1 MAIIM
6 ERRLLL
12 YTGGGGAA
20 APSLSAGLTIRD
32 HQTRGGRVKMEWP
45 PAAAA
50 ARIHLDWAAPPAV
63 AAAAGAT
70 TAAEPRGEVTM
81 TATEAAEATTLLPL
95 SVGKL
100 RGWERGG
107 GLEAQ
112 TAPPTPHPQL
122 IDSVRR
128 LKPRKNTLGHG
139 RRAADVFEEDFFF
152 GADRST
158 PLLPNPT

>member
-63 AAAAGAT
+63 TAAAGAT

-81 TATEAAEATTLLPL
+81 TATEAAEATTLLPP
-95 SVGKL
+95 SVGK
-100 RGWERGG
+100 
-107 GLEAQ
+107 
-112 TAPPTPHPQL
+112 TAW
-122 IDSVRR
+122 I
-128 LKPRKNTLGHG
+128 
-139 RRAADVFEEDFFF
+139 
-152 GADRST
+152 
-158 PLLPNPT
+158 

>member
-12 YTGGGGAA
+12 YTGGGSAA

-50 ARIHLDWAAPPAV
+50 PRIHLDWVALPAV
-63 AAAAGAT
+63 TAAAGAT
-70 TAAEPRGEVTM
+70 TALVPRGEMTM
-81 TATEAAEATTLLPL
+81 TATEAAEAATLPL

-100 RGWERGG
+100 CGWERGG
-107 GLEAQ
+107 GLGAQ
-112 TAPPTPHPQL
+112 TA
-122 IDSVRR
+122 
-128 LKPRKNTLGHG
+128 
-139 RRAADVFEEDFFF
+139 
-152 GADRST
+152 
-158 PLLPNPT
+158 LLP